1 MIIHHKTAEKV
12 DASPANTSTEAHVS
26 VNIGDIR
33 MRFPFRGTETTR
45 KTLREMHG

>member
-12 DASPANTSTEAHVS
+12 DPSPVNTSTEAHVS

-33 MRFPFRGTETTR
+33 GMRFPFRGTR